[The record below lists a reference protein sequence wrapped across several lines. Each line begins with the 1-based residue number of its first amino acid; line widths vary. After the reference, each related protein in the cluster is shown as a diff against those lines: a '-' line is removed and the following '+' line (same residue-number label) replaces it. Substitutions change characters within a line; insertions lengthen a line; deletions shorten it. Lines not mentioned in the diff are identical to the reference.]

1 MSVIN
6 DALRRLDRQHSG
18 RARPLPS
25 APGLS
30 PRTRSR
36 LLLPFLLGCGL
47 LLSAGGYLLLN
58 REAPQVAG
66 SVAVAPL
73 AQARAA
79 TGEPES
85 VAEAKTAVDGS
96 GSQQRRNLALP
107 LLAVANEAVD
117 GYPINPQPS
126 ESSATLASEAQQ
138 LQAVT
143 AAEPDQEKQGRL
155 AVENPSV
162 LTSTE
167 PGAPAR
173 NESDAAM
180 GDEAVSDL
188 TRAEQGMP
196 GRPRERV
203 EQLTSPRGSAPSA
216 QSLAAPDV
224 ASESPALLTAPTI
237 EATPSAPPVE
247 PAAPAAPEKPPR
259 ASSAGFVAPRAA
271 GDAAASD
278 VMVEELRRMLAAA
291 RYSEGAVVAKQALEQ
306 GESGQVRAL
315 LVEFAAR
322 AGDYAGAMAAAR
334 SLGPEHRSANTRFW
348 IGYSRL
354 QLGEAAA
361 AAQEFGAALL
371 RDAENPQL
379 WFYQG
384 LALQE
389 SGRHGQAIDA
399 FHRAREL
406 APDLPEIAY
415 NTGLSWWALGERER
429 ARAAFRH
436 FMSVTAA
443 APQRYAAQR
452 ERLLTGYLSR

>member
-6 DALRRLDRQHSG
+6 DALRRLDRQQSA

-25 APGLS
+25 APGLL

-47 LLSAGGYLLLN
+47 LLGTGGYLLLN
-58 REAPQVAG
+58 REAPQAAG

-73 AQARAA
+73 AQAQAE
-79 TGEPES
+79 TGESPSAVE
-85 VAEAKTAVDGS
+85 VETAVDDS
-96 GSQQRRNLALP
+96 GPKQRQNLMLP

-117 GYPINPQPS
+117 GYPVNPQPS

-167 PGAPAR
+167 PGTPAR
-173 NESDAAM
+173 NESDPAL

-196 GRPRERV
+196 GMPRERV
-203 EQLTSPRGSAPSA
+203 EQLTSPQGSATPV
-216 QSLAAPDV
+216 QSLTAPDV
-224 ASESPALLTAPTI
+224 VSESPALLRAPTV
-237 EATPSAPPVE
+237 EVTPSAPPAK
-247 PAAPAAPEKPPR
+247 PAAAAAPEEPPR
-259 ASSAGFVAPRAA
+259 ARTAVSAAPRPVN
-271 GDAAASD
+271 D
-278 VMVEELRRMLAAA
+278 VMVEDLRRMLAAA
-291 RYSEGAVVAKQALEQ
+291 RYSEGAVVAKQVLEQ
-306 GESGQVRAL
+306 GENGQVRVL

-322 AGDYAGAMAAAR
+322 AGDYTGAMAAAS

-348 IGYSRL
+348 IGYSSL
-354 QLGEAAA
+354 QLGDAAA